1 MTRVKLPARTC
12 LALCALLTLAAPT
25 LLAQQIPAD
34 AVLRDFEPTGD
45 LVLKVGGAAVPG
57 VKMFRSQ
64 RAGSA
69 FLIVGPGLP
78 GNGAVLVS
86 PRTREVQR
94 IDAAKVV
101 VGGDGVAYVL
111 ADAQPVTEGSFTI
124 EGDGGTVS
132 FTLGGKPARLEEKP
146 YLLGLHPGSELR
158 THNAGY
164 AYRASRYTPSAP
176 IVRALRDTKEPIRVR
191 VFFGSWCP
199 HCAESVPKLL
209 KVADAL
215 AGTPISF
222 EYYGLPKGF
231 GNDPEAKKNGVNV
244 VPTGIVYRNGKEIGR
259 IDAGSWAIPELGLKK
274 VLDLSLARASR

>member
-1 MTRVKLPARTC
+1 MIRAKLTVLPM
-12 LALCALLTLAAPT
+12 LLLAALP
-25 LLAQQIPAD
+25 LSAQQIPPD
-34 AVLRDFEPTGD
+34 AVLRDFEPTGER
-45 LVLKVGGAAVPG
+45 VLEVAGATLPG
-57 VKMFRSQ
+57 LQMFRSQ

-69 FLIVGPGLP
+69 FLITGPGLP
-78 GNGAVLVS
+78 GSGAVLIS
-86 PRTREVQR
+86 PRSREVQR

-101 VGGDGVAYVL
+101 VGGDGVAHVL
-111 ADAQPVTEGSFTI
+111 ADAQPVREGTFAVDADGSTI
-124 EGDGGTVS
+124 S

-158 THNAGY
+158 SHDAGY
-164 AYRASRYTPSAP
+164 AFRAGRYTPSPP
-176 IVRALRDTKEPIRVR
+176 IVRMLRETRDPIRVR

-209 KVADAL
+209 KVAEAL
-215 AGTPISF
+215 AGTPITF

-231 GNDPEAKKNGVNV
+231 GSEPEAKRNGVNV
-244 VPTGIVYRNGKEIGR
+244 VPTGIVYRGGKEIGR